1 MKLRCAECGTPVA
14 ASKMVATMREFVKQ
28 LAQAIYRKS
37 PMIADNIGVPLTL
50 EELDYIYQAVGR
62 VFMTDPYIQ
71 TLEDIVDY
79 PHETPLR

>member
-1 MKLRCAECGTPVA
+1 
-14 ASKMVATMREFVKQ
+14 
-28 LAQAIYRKS
+28 
-37 PMIADNIGVPLTL
+37 MIADNIGVPLTL